1 MDRIETLTSEIAHDS
16 RFRTGVALAAG
27 GTFLFA
33 LKSIFIKF
41 AFAAGATP
49 TLLLTIRLLMS
60 LPVYIGVLIYLSRVE
75 KRQVTAPREI
85 VWALLLGF
93 FGYYLASI
101 LDLKG
106 LQLISAQLERL
117 TLFTYPTMVAV
128 MAWMFLGE
136 QLNRRI
142 IASIVVCYTGIMF
155 MYSGE
160 KSLTGGT
167 NIGLGVSFVF
177 GAAVSYAFYL
187 LMAKRRMEKIG
198 SRAFTSWGMIGST
211 FFVCVHFAATHSLS
225 SLLEAN
231 SIVYVYGL
239 ILAFVCTVLPS
250 FMVNE
255 AIVRLGATRTTIIGS
270 VGPVLTM
277 LLAIV
282 LLGEPSS
289 PRHFVG
295 MFLAVIGVT
304 LVARK

>member
-1 MDRIETLTSEIAHDS
+1 MDKFATISIES
-16 RFRTGVALAAG
+16 RLADRFGSGVMLAAA

-33 LKSIFIKF
+33 LKSIFIKL

-49 TLLLTIRLLMS
+49 TMLLTIRLLMS
-60 LPVYIGVLIYLSRVE
+60 LPVYIGVLIYLSRAE
-75 KRQVTAPREI
+75 GSKIVTPREI
-85 VWALLLGF
+85 VWALSLGF

-101 LDLKG
+101 LDLNG

-117 TLFTYPTMVAV
+117 TLFTYPTIVAV

-142 IASIVVCYTGIMF
+142 ITSIIVSYAGVLF

-160 KSLTGGT
+160 KSLTDGA
-167 NIGLGVSFVF
+167 NVGLGVLLVF
-177 GAAVSYAFYL
+177 GAALSYAFYI
-187 LMAKRRMEKIG
+187 LMAKGRMERIG
-198 SRAFTSWGMIGST
+198 SRAFTSWAMLGST
-211 FFVCVHFAATHSLS
+211 FFVCLHFVATEPVHA
-225 SLLEAN
+225 LLEA
-231 SIVYVYGL
+231 SPMVYMYGL
-239 ILAFVCTVLPS
+239 ILAFVCTVFPS

-282 LLGEPSS
+282 LLNEPSS